1 MRIYVYVLSVLT
13 TAKCR
18 LLYSSHSPS
27 AMCSSRH
34 AELCRR
40 SQSVSAFQTTFYSA
54 VPLPDLHADADV
66 FQTVVPCHHHRHA
79 ALDCF
84 ESPSTT
90 ATRNDLAE
98 RHHPQTDL
106 SSKAA
111 VGNGRCPGG
120 DLTEDDGPGRS
131 RLRQR
136 WRHGWAQRAAVLL
149 RAAEGAFFPGS
160 IVALLLTLAVMICV
174 DATAVALDGAVRTL
188 VDVDKLETVVH
199 RGIEDLSASI
209 SAFTDFL
216 NDELTS
222 PLCSDHVDLDVL
234 KLSSLLRRRR
244 FGVAGTCTVMG
255 LSRLNIKHL
264 ITPRKIKFYWHLLL
278 AYDFFLRDA
287 SNKND

>member
-1 MRIYVYVLSVLT
+1 
-13 TAKCR
+13 
-18 LLYSSHSPS
+18 
-27 AMCSSRH
+27 MCSSRH
-34 AELCRR
+34 AELCLG

-66 FQTVVPCHHHRHA
+66 FQTVVPCHHRHHHHHRHS

-90 ATRNDLAE
+90 TTRNDLAE

-120 DLTEDDGPGRS
+120 DLTEDDRPGRP
-131 RLRQR
+131 RQRQR
-136 WRHGWAQRAAVLL
+136 WRQGWAPRAAVLL
-149 RAAEGAFFPGS
+149 RVAEGAFFPGS
-160 IVALLLTLAVMICV
+160 IVALLLTVAVMICV

-199 RGIEDLSASI
+199 RGIDDLSASI
-209 SAFTDFL
+209 NAFTDFL

-222 PLCSDHVDLDVL
+222 PLCTDHVDLDVL
-234 KLSSLLRRRR
+234 KLTSLLRRRR
-244 FGVAGTCTVMG
+244 FSVAGTCTVMG
-255 LSRLNIKHL
+255 LGRLKIKHL
-264 ITPRKIKFYWHLLL
+264 IMLRKENFVGT
-278 AYDFFLRDA
+278 
-287 SNKND
+287 